1 MLKKIGLPVV
11 LLAGLFAF
19 APRPAKA
26 EVHFGVYLGA
36 PAYPVYPAV
45 PAYPAYGYD
54 AYPDYYA
61 YPPAP
66 VYRYPAPAYVAPYSY
81 GYRYDSRGYGRHEW
95 RERDRHDR
103 HERQEF
109 RGRR

>member
-11 LLAGLFAF
+11 LLAGMLAL

-26 EVHFGVYLGA
+26 EVHFGVYVGTPA
-36 PAYPVYPAV
+36 PVYPVY

-54 AYPDYYA
+54 AYADPYVY
-61 YPPAP
+61 PAP
-66 VYRYPAPAYVAPYSY
+66 VYRAPAYVAPYSY
-81 GYRYDSRGYGRHEW
+81 GYNYRSRDYDRRDW
-95 RERDRHDR
+95 RDRDR
-103 HERQEF
+103 HERHERHEG